1 MGGRGIPAPARGQEV
16 GESLD
21 PLRPGGPP
29 PLSEEW
35 FHQQKKLLKQSGIEK
50 SSAAH
55 AAHDVYTPSPQA
67 QELTATPQE
76 KFLASA
82 RSEILK
88 MDPGAETFL
97 PDATSRL
104 VDSALE
110 QEFGEEIARKPGY
123 PQMQARITRTI
134 LEDPRYREMM
144 EDFLQILVETERA
157 RSEGGAPRPDLH
169 EGEASPE

>member
-1 MGGRGIPAPARGQEV
+1 M

-35 FHQQKKLLKQSGIEK
+35 FHQQKKLLKQSGVEK
-50 SSAAH
+50 TSAAH
-55 AAHDVYTPSPQA
+55 ASHDVYTPSPQA
-67 QELTATPQE
+67 QQLPATPQE

-88 MDPGAETFL
+88 MDAGSENFVPE
-97 PDATSRL
+97 ATARL
-104 VDSALE
+104 VDSALG
-110 QEFGEEIARKPGY
+110 QEFGDEIARKPGY
-123 PQMQARITRTI
+123 PQMQARITRAI

-144 EDFLQILVETERA
+144 EDFLQVLVETERA
-157 RSEGGAPRPDLH
+157 RQEEGAAPRPELH
-169 EGEASPE
+169 EGGPA

>member
-1 MGGRGIPAPARGQEV
+1 M
-16 GESLD
+16 D

-55 AAHDVYTPSPQA
+55 AAHDVYTPSAQA
-67 QELTATPQE
+67 QQLPSTPQE

-82 RSEILK
+82 RSDIMGL
-88 MDPGAETFL
+88 DPNSESFL
-97 PDATSRL
+97 PDATSKL

-110 QEFGEEIARKPGY
+110 QEFGQEIARKPGY
-123 PQMQARITRTI
+123 PQMQAKITRTI
-134 LEDPRYREMM
+134 LDNPNYREMM
-144 EDFLQILVETERA
+144 EEFLEILLESERLA
-157 RSEGGAPRPDLH
+157 REEGASAPRPDLQ
-169 EGEASPE
+169 EGAQSE

>member
-1 MGGRGIPAPARGQEV
+1 M
-16 GESLD
+16 D
-21 PLRPGGPP
+21 PLRPAGPP

-35 FHQQKKLLKQSGIEK
+35 FHQQKKLLKQSGVEK
-50 SSAAH
+50 SSAAQ
-55 AAHDVYTPSPQA
+55 AAHDVYTPSAQA
-67 QELTATPQE
+67 QELPATPQE

-88 MDPGAETFL
+88 MDPGSENFV

-110 QEFGEEIARKPGY
+110 QEFGEEIAQKPGY

-134 LEDPRYREMM
+134 LGDPRYREMM
-144 EDFLQILVETERA
+144 EEFLSVLLD
-157 RSEGGAPRPDLH
+157 SEHPPKPQDAP
-169 EGEASPE
+169 GEQEPGSNF

>member
-1 MGGRGIPAPARGQEV
+1 M
-16 GESLD
+16 D
-21 PLRPGGPP
+21 PLRPAGPP

-50 SSAAH
+50 TSAAE

-67 QELTATPQE
+67 QELPTTPQE

-88 MDPGAETFL
+88 MDPGAESFV

-110 QEFGEEIARKPGY
+110 QEFGEEIASKPGY

-134 LEDPRYREMM
+134 LGDTRYREMM
-144 EDFLQILVETERA
+144 EEFLQILLGSERP
-157 RSEGGAPRPDLH
+157 AP
-169 EGEASPE
+169 EEEAPPPSQ

>member
-1 MGGRGIPAPARGQEV
+1 MGEP
-16 GESLD
+16 LD
-21 PLRPGGPP
+21 PLRPVGPP

-35 FHQQKKLLKQSGIEK
+35 FHQQKKLLRQSGVEK
-50 SSAAH
+50 TSASE

-67 QELTATPQE
+67 RQLPTTPQE

-88 MDPGAETFL
+88 MDPAGQSFV

-110 QEFGEEIARKPGY
+110 QEFGQEIARKPGY
-123 PQMQARITRTI
+123 PQMQAKITRTI
-134 LEDPRYREMM
+134 LGDPRYREMM
-144 EDFLQILVETERA
+144 EEFLHILLDSRPVLPE
-157 RSEGGAPRPDLH
+157 EGDH
-169 EGEASPE
+169 ASAE